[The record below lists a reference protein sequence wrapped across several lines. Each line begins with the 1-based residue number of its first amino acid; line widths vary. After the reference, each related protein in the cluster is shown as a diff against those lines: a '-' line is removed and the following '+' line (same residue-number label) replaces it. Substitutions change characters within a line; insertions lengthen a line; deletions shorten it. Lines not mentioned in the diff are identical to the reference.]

1 MATNGA
7 PYHIE
12 SQTEKGLGSSPDKSS
27 VGPSVSH
34 ISVAEVGREHLSE
47 TLAPH
52 ESYEGKHRWDPSA
65 TWTEAEE
72 RRCVRKTDMM
82 LLSWICVMVSCPCS
96 DMSYQKLIIAVL
108 RLTTRSRQSIERSD
122 R

>member
-1 MATNGA
+1 MATSGA
-7 PYHIE
+7 LYHTE
-12 SQTEKGLGSSPDKSS
+12 SQTEKGLGSSPDKTS
-27 VGPSVSH
+27 VSPSVSH

-72 RRCVRKTDMM
+72 RRCVWKTDVM
-82 LLSWICVMVSCPCS
+82 LLSWICVMVSSLCS
-96 DMSYQKLIIAVL
+96 DRAINSLQ
-108 RLTTRSRQSIERSD
+108 
-122 R
+122 